1 MSAETTPQ
9 LDPSIQAAVDDL
21 EAMIRRRY
29 PMATFAIVRGD
40 DPEGFYLKA
49 TVDLADV
56 DEVVDQELL
65 DRLFEFQVE
74 QSLPVYVIPLQPVE
88 RVLAEMQTPPAPHRP
103 RLSLPEEPIH
113 TRLGPR
119 VT

>member
-9 LDPSIQAAVDDL
+9 LGPSIQAAIDDL

-29 PMATFAIVRGD
+29 PTATFAIAHGD

-56 DEVVDQELL
+56 DEIVDQELL

-74 QSLPVYVIPLQPVE
+74 QSLPIYVIPLQPVR
-88 RVLAEMQTPPAPHRP
+88 RVLAEMPAPPERPHPRLPLAMEPMLTPPGQR
-103 RLSLPEEPIH
+103 
-113 TRLGPR
+113 
-119 VT
+119 